1 MSISSK
7 HSLANKK
14 SRRIGSGEGL
24 ANDVIARYNKTEE
37 LLELVYT
44 DVCNGV
50 SRRDCQKKLTE
61 GAYGNKP
68 ISVQQARA
76 YYTAVLDQIA
86 QNTDIEHKR
95 LKDVLWSRYESLL
108 ETAVKK
114 DDLYNARGILDSMAK
129 IFGLEQKTPTTAIQ
143 INGGDEKIVV
153 NFGLSNE
160 GG

>member
-7 HSLANKK
+7 HSLPNKK
-14 SRRIGSGEGL
+14 SRRIGSGEGM

-95 LKDVLWSRYESLL
+95 LKDILWSRYESLL

>member
-7 HSLANKK
+7 HSLPNKK
-14 SRRIGSGEGL
+14 SRRIGSGEGM

-95 LKDVLWSRYESLL
+95 LKDILWSRYESLL

-153 NFGLSNE
+153 NFGLSDE

>member
-1 MSISSK
+1 MSISPK
-7 HSLANKK
+7 HSLVNKK
-14 SRRIGSGEGL
+14 SRRIGSAEGIS
-24 ANDVIARYNKTEE
+24 NKDVAKYNKTEE
-37 LLELVYT
+37 ILELVYV

-61 GAYGNKP
+61 GEYGNKP
-68 ISVQQARA
+68 FSVQQARA

>member
-14 SRRIGSGEGL
+14 SRRIGSGEGM

>member
-1 MSISSK
+1 MSISPK
-7 HSLANKK
+7 HSLVNKK
-14 SRRIGSGEGL
+14 SRRIGSAEGIS
-24 ANDVIARYNKTEE
+24 NKDIAKYNKTEE

-95 LKDVLWSRYESLL
+95 LKDILWSRYESLL

-114 DDLYNARGILDSMAK
+114 DDLYNARGILDSMAR

>member
-1 MSISSK
+1 MSISPK
-7 HSLANKK
+7 HSLVNKK
-14 SRRIGSGEGL
+14 SRRIGSAEGIS
-24 ANDVIARYNKTEE
+24 NKDIAKYNKTEE

-129 IFGLEQKTPTTAIQ
+129 IFGLEQKAPTTAIQ

>member
-14 SRRIGSGEGL
+14 SRRIGSGEGM

-68 ISVQQARA
+68 ISPQQARA

>member
-1 MSISSK
+1 MSISPK

-14 SRRIGSGEGL
+14 ERRIGSAEGIS
-24 ANDVIARYNKTEE
+24 NKDIAKYNKTEE
-37 LLELVYT
+37 ILELVYV

-61 GAYGNKP
+61 GEYGNKP
-68 ISVQQARA
+68 FSPQQARA